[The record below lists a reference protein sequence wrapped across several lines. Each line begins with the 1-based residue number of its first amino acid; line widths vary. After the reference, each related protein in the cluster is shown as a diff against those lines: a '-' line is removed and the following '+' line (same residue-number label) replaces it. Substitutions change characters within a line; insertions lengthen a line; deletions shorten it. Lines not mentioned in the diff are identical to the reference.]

1 MAKFYIIKIESII
14 TAFTISDAGKP
25 TSFVW
30 NLPIP
35 EGISSGDS
43 ILGYLIDPVNEFR
56 LLFTVQSV
64 QESSLTLVKELETSI
79 GVKPSQVDNNLATRL
94 SNHSCELFEVQEAT
108 FNGILTRLTSRFI
121 PEDSDADENTS
132 EYAEYIKLLRANYNL
147 ILTGA
152 PGTGKTYLAKQ
163 IAASM
168 VGNCDWKELSREQK
182 EHIEFVQFHPSY
194 DYTDFVEGLRPDKSG
209 KFVRTNG
216 IFKEFCHKAIENKSS
231 KWPLKVIKGDISF
244 ETIYQTMVD
253 DIKNRQIV
261 AYQRRSGTQ
270 GELHVDENGRIR
282 YHMAQVKTQSEEN
295 MKLLYE
301 YFLSNHETDVQS
313 RSESFYFD
321 LISRLTADRD
331 KPTKTIDYVEY
342 SWMLQQL
349 LNRAYAAAGDG
360 LQVNDYEHPFAD
372 TNPPYIFIIDEINR
386 GELSKIFGELF
397 YSIEPDYRGDETRV
411 KTQYMNM
418 VDEDDVFYEGF
429 YVPEN
434 VYIIGTMNDIDR
446 GVEAMDFAIRR
457 RFAWREVTATES
469 AVNMGLSV
477 FAKSK
482 MVIINDALQ
491 EKDLGEAYYIGGSYF
506 RKLTEENLEDTWKYH
521 LKGIITEYFRGIP
534 KSGDI
539 VDVIGQK
546 FLGNNSEDSISELEE
561 GDAD

>member
-1 MAKFYIIKIESII
+1 MAKFYIIKLESILS
-14 TAFTISDAGKP
+14 TFTISDAGKP

-43 ILGYLIDPVNEFR
+43 ILGYLIDPINEFR

-64 QESSLTLVKELETSI
+64 QGSSLTLVKDLETSL
-79 GVKPSQVDNNLATRL
+79 GVEPSQVDSNLATRL
-94 SNHSCELFEVQEAT
+94 TSHSCELFEVQEET
-108 FNGILTRLTSRFI
+108 FNGILTSLTSKFT
-121 PEDSDADENTS
+121 PVGGEADEDTS
-132 EYAEYIKLLRANYNL
+132 VYAEYIKLLRSNYNL

-152 PGTGKTYLAKQ
+152 PGTGKTHLAKQ

-168 VGNCDWKELSREQK
+168 VGNCGWKELSREQK

-209 KFVRTNG
+209 KFVRTDG
-216 IFKEFCHKAIENKSS
+216 IFKDFCHRAIENKSG

-261 AYQRRSGTQ
+261 AYERRSGTQ

-301 YFLSNHETDVQS
+301 YFLSNHETDVQFK
-313 RSESFYFD
+313 SESFYFD

-482 MVIINDALQ
+482 MDIINNALQ

-521 LKGIITEYFRGIP
+521 LKGIIAEYFRGIP

-546 FLGNNSEDSISELEE
+546 FLGNNSEGSFSEIEE